1 VPVHSAWF
9 NPEFVVYSGPE
20 PLLTADVAF
29 CSLHRDMTEKELD
42 PFQGRTEFPLMSV
55 SSRLEPTLGQASN
68 LRMLCSG
75 AAASLALG
83 EIPSVP
89 EKVSAQLW

>member
-9 NPEFVVYSGPE
+9 NPEVVVYSGPE

-42 PFQGRTEFPLMSV
+42 LFELSAGGV
-55 SSRLEPTLGQASN
+55 AEPCARS
-68 LRMLCSG
+68 
-75 AAASLALG
+75 
-83 EIPSVP
+83 P
-89 EKVSAQLW
+89 KVVG